1 MPIDKKALKKLSK
14 GLPYGSSNII
24 RERIIAKFGQEYAYT
39 TAYIRAV
46 LSPDDPRKNDIIVD
60 EAIIYRDELKAS
72 RQKLESRIYQ
82 N

>member
-14 GLPYGSSNII
+14 ELPYGSSVKI
-24 RERIIAKFGQEYAYT
+24 RNRIIAKFGEERTYT

-46 LSPDDPRKNDIIVD
+46 LSPDDPRKNDLIVD
-60 EAIIYRDELKAS
+60 EAILLRDEILAL
-72 RQKLESRIYQ
+72 RRHLESRIYQ